1 MKILVAG
8 AGGFIG
14 GHLVKHLIELGH
26 DVYAVDIK
34 RRENWYQ
41 YFNEANNFVE
51 TDMRLKEHCDT
62 LVCGMDRVY
71 NLACNMGGM
80 GFIQNNHALCL
91 ESVLIQTHL
100 LQACKNHG
108 VKDILY
114 SSSACVY
121 PLEAQSEIKSEEA
134 QALAESDAYPANP
147 EDGYGWEKLFS
158 EIITQYFEQDFEIN
172 PRICRYHNVY
182 GPCFDKE
189 TEVLTDNGWKFFENL
204 KEDDEICSLSD
215 KGEIIYQK
223 FVAFQKY
230 KYMGDMYK
238 VNAQGVDQLITPD
251 HKSFVSTK
259 TTKQGKTIWNDFKLH
274 KTSDLK
280 WDSARMRFTSY
291 GEWND
296 GDSEPLYIFPEV
308 KKTDGRRLY
317 KEKSVSMED
326 WFEFIGWYIS
336 EGSMFKTSSNYT
348 VCITQ
353 DNKVNPKNRDKIKK
367 LLKRMDFHFSE
378 NKDETQIL
386 ISNKQLY
393 NALEK
398 EEIGIGSH
406 NKNIPQWM
414 LHYESK
420 FLNILYNSLMLGDGD
435 SDGGR
440 YSTVSKKL
448 SDNFI
453 ELGFKLGK
461 DISCSIDGS
470 GCFRISISDRKF
482 NETRRYSRSI
492 EQYNDFVYDVTLPEH
507 HVLLIKRNGKISW
520 SGNCG
525 TWHGGREKV
534 PAAICRKVIKAKL
547 IGHNQIEIWGDGEQ
561 TRSFCFIDDCI
572 EGMERIWESGY
583 TKPLNLGSSRMVS
596 INKLVDIVED
606 IAGVKLERSY
616 KLDAPQGVRGRNS
629 DNTLIKEVL
638 GWEPSISLEDGLK
651 QTYDWIYN
659 QIING

>member
-14 GHLVKHLIELGH
+14 GHLVKHLIEWGH

-62 LVCGMDRVY
+62 LVCGMDKVY

-100 LQACKNHG
+100 LQACKKHG

-158 EIITQYFEQDFEIN
+158 EIITQYFEQDFKIN

-182 GPCFDKE
+182 GP
-189 TEVLTDNGWKFFENL
+189 
-204 KEDDEICSLSD
+204 
-215 KGEIIYQK
+215 
-223 FVAFQKY
+223 
-230 KYMGDMYK
+230 
-238 VNAQGVDQLITPD
+238 
-251 HKSFVSTK
+251 H
-259 TTKQGKTIWNDFKLH
+259 
-274 KTSDLK
+274 
-280 WDSARMRFTSY
+280 
-291 GEWND
+291 
-296 GDSEPLYIFPEV
+296 
-308 KKTDGRRLY
+308 
-317 KEKSVSMED
+317 
-326 WFEFIGWYIS
+326 
-336 EGSMFKTSSNYT
+336 
-348 VCITQ
+348 
-353 DNKVNPKNRDKIKK
+353 
-367 LLKRMDFHFSE
+367 
-378 NKDETQIL
+378 
-386 ISNKQLY
+386 
-393 NALEK
+393 
-398 EEIGIGSH
+398 
-406 NKNIPQWM
+406 
-414 LHYESK
+414 
-420 FLNILYNSLMLGDGD
+420 
-435 SDGGR
+435 
-440 YSTVSKKL
+440 
-448 SDNFI
+448 
-453 ELGFKLGK
+453 
-461 DISCSIDGS
+461 
-470 GCFRISISDRKF
+470 
-482 NETRRYSRSI
+482 
-492 EQYNDFVYDVTLPEH
+492 
-507 HVLLIKRNGKISW
+507 
-520 SGNCG
+520 G
-525 TWHGGREKV
+525 TWDGGREKV